1 MMYTILDHT
10 NGSVAYSGG
19 GGGDFFYHIIM
30 LLTEVRVI
38 LEPRTSNQK
47 RKKKETSTVNSGQYV
62 LPAMAPGSTP
72 TMFRPTNCSLNLP
85 L

>member
-1 MMYTILDHT
+1 MGVWHT
-10 NGSVAYSGG
+10 GVGG
-19 GGGDFFYHIIM
+19 PFYHIIM
-30 LLTEVRVI
+30 LLTAVRVI

-62 LPAMAPGSTP
+62 LPAMAQGSTP
-72 TMFRPTNCSLNLP
+72 TMFRPEKCSLNLP